1 MNVLYN
7 WGMEQNLDL
16 RLPLPNE
23 LMVVFGVHAGGKR
36 MLDLAARLALYGQLY
51 VLDCGN
57 RSDMYHVAKE
67 LRLRTH
73 DPAMKLKNIH
83 LSRAFTCYQVS
94 ALVKQ
99 VVPSL
104 GVPVLVFDLLS
115 TFLDESVGVRESVAL
130 FTETMDRM
138 QEISRIAPVM
148 VSAKPFP
155 TISGSRLMLLTELK
169 RCATHVFEE
178 LPMQLPADSS
188 LQPSLFGKEF
198 FEGRR

>member
-7 WGMEQNLDL
+7 GGMEQNLDL

-99 VVPSL
+99 VVPSP

-130 FTETMDRM
+130 FTETMAHM

-148 VSAKPFP
+148 VSAKPFS
-155 TISGSRLMLLTELK
+155 TISGPRLMLLTELK

-178 LPMQLPADSS
+178 VPMQLPTDSS